1 MRKDSKTT
9 KEKKPR
15 QSLKRVVSN
24 NVYLLKMVWR
34 YAPGFIFAMFFV
46 GVVWGV
52 GGSVANVWFLK
63 LIFDRLGSGAALWDI
78 MRPLI
83 IWIAYEI
90 GFWLSTDWFYTYYF
104 AKLNYTLNYKIN
116 ADLFAKARTL
126 DLACYDDPDFY
137 NEFVWAMNESASRSS
152 EVVGDLNRLISTLLG
167 SAATIAML
175 FTIDKWLA
183 LTIIGF
189 TSARWF
195 IQRRQFKLYHKR
207 QEAMNPLNRRR
218 DYYSRVFYMAEY
230 AKEMRMTDIGDRAL
244 EDYTENSD
252 NIKKTYKKFGLRLFP
267 TNTTSMLLYVLCD
280 AAVMLLMTYELMVT
294 KSIQL
299 GGFAAAVN
307 ATWQL
312 SWRIRALTNILIK
325 FPEHSL
331 YTEKIRKFNSTE
343 PAVVSGDT
351 DVPEFEELDLSGVSF
366 SYLPVE
372 KKTNA
377 EERPDVLRDI
387 DVTIRR
393 GEKVAFVGYNG
404 AGKTTLIKLLMR
416 LYDPTRGEIRYNGR
430 DVREY
435 KLEDYRSRIGAL
447 FQDYKIFAATLAE
460 NVLGDVYDE
469 SKREQ
474 VLEALR
480 HADFDGKLAEFA
492 DGLDTNLTREYDDH
506 GVNLSGGEQ
515 QKVAISRVFANDHD
529 ILIMDEPSSALDPDA
544 EYRLNRSII
553 DFAKEKTV
561 IFISHRLSTTR
572 MADRIYMFEDGR
584 VVESGT
590 HDELMTLNGKYAY
603 MFNLQAEKYL
613 E

>member
-1 MRKDSKTT
+1 MRDD
-9 KEKKPR
+9 KEKKQR
-15 QSLKRVVSN
+15 QSPRRVISN
-24 NVYLLKMVWR
+24 NVFLLKMVWR

-52 GGSVANVWFLK
+52 GGSVLNVWFLK
-63 LIFDRLGSGAALWDI
+63 LVFDRLGSGAALWDVL
-78 MRPLI
+78 RPLI

-90 GFWLSTDWFYTYYF
+90 AFCLCSDWFYIYYS

-152 EVVGDLNRLISTLLG
+152 EVVTDLNRLISALLG

-183 LTIIGF
+183 LTIMGF
-189 TSARWF
+189 TAARWF

-207 QEAMNPLNRRR
+207 REAMNPLERRR

-230 AKEMRMTDIGDRAL
+230 AKEMRMTYIGDSAL
-244 EDYTENSD
+244 EDYAENSD
-252 NIKKTYKKFGLRLFP
+252 NIKKTCKKFGCKLFP
-267 TNTTSMLLYVLCD
+267 INASSMLLYLLCD

-294 KSIQL
+294 KNIQL

-312 SWRIRALTNILIK
+312 SWRIRNLTNILIK

-343 PAVVSGDT
+343 PSVASGEK
-351 DVPEFEELDLSGVSF
+351 DVPGFEELDLAGVSF
-366 SYLPVE
+366 AYLPVE
-372 KKTNA
+372 KKPDA
-377 EERPDVLRDI
+377 EEKPEVLHDV

-393 GEKVAFVGYNG
+393 GEKIAFVGYNG
-404 AGKTTLIKLLMR
+404 AGKTTLIKLIMR
-416 LYDPTRGEIRYNGR
+416 LYDPTSGVIRYNGR
-430 DVREY
+430 DIREY
-435 KLEDYRSRIGAL
+435 KLDDYRERIGAL
-447 FQDYKIFAATLAE
+447 FQDYKIFAATLAD

-469 SKREQ
+469 SKRER
-474 VLEALR
+474 VLRAL
-480 HADFDGKLAEFA
+480 HYADFDDKLAELE
-492 DGLDTNLTREYDDH
+492 DGLDANLTREYDDH

-515 QKVAISRVFANDHD
+515 QKVAISRVFAKDHD

-544 EYRLNRSII
+544 EYRLNRSIL
-553 DFAKEKTV
+553 DFARNKTV

-590 HDELMTLNGKYAY
+590 HDELMELGGKYAY

-613 E
+613 Q